1 MEAKK
6 ANVVSDEMET
16 TVSICFHAFFSLL
29 SAMLV

>member
-1 MEAKK
+1 
-6 ANVVSDEMET
+6 VVSDEMET